1 MKPQLILARAIGYK
15 CFAVFLNQIVVA
27 ETSAM
32 SDVDVVKT
40 AKQLSIALRVPVV
53 ECAVEVPDELDG
65 IWEWPDMLAKLP
77 PVEEQIA
84 RQPFVIYSWS
94 EGGVHPGT
102 VDGPGD
108 AWDGV
113 CFDFE
118 PPVAGTPY
126 HILAPVHLS
135 RGKALDDVVRAKV
148 LEDFKHWLNDRR
160 MQHVSAVFHETVD
173 MAASLISFTSEQPD
187 PETLVEQVTMGV
199 LGKKVDPTPG
209 INWYCNRDWKVED
222 VRAAVRR
229 AMQVA
234 GIIPVTERV
243 PDGDSSEL
251 DL

>member
-1 MKPQLILARAIGYK
+1 
-15 CFAVFLNQIVVA
+15 
-27 ETSAM
+27 
-32 SDVDVVKT
+32 
-40 AKQLSIALRVPVV
+40 
-53 ECAVEVPDELDG
+53 
-65 IWEWPDMLAKLP
+65 
-77 PVEEQIA
+77 
-84 RQPFVIYSWS
+84 
-94 EGGVHPGT
+94 
-102 VDGPGD
+102 
-108 AWDGV
+108 
-113 CFDFE
+113 
-118 PPVAGTPY
+118 
-126 HILAPVHLS
+126 
-135 RGKALDDVVRAKV
+135 VVRAKV

-199 LGKKVDPTPG
+199 LGKKVDPAPG

-243 PDGDSSEL
+243 PDGDSTEL